1 MFRFRRT
8 PDETPSPSHPGT
20 TPMSDETQP
29 QSQPHAQPDSADLP
43 IDAGDT
49 LLTRIKE
56 LEAELDD
63 AKARALRLM
72 ADFNNFQRRSMQNEI
87 AAEQQ
92 GSAAVAMSVVPV
104 IDHFDQA
111 LTLDPANSSAQQVI
125 DGVKVIRDELLKA
138 LGKHGVRLLNPQ
150 RGEPFV
156 PGTHEALMQQ
166 PADGVDSGCVVQVYQ
181 AGYAL
186 LTPNGERVLRPAKVV
201 VAP

>member
-8 PDETPSPSHPGT
+8 PDETPSPGQPGN
-20 TPMSDETQP
+20 PSMSDETQP
-29 QSQPHAQPDSADLP
+29 HSDATDLP
-43 IDAGDT
+43 TDSGDS
-49 LLTRIKE
+49 LASRIKE

-72 ADFNNFQRRSMQNEI
+72 ADFNNYQRRAMQNEI

-111 LTLDPANSSAQQVI
+111 LTLDPSKSSAQQVI

-138 LGKHGVRLLNPQ
+138 LGKHGIRVVNPS

-181 AGYAL
+181 AGFSL
-186 LTPNGERVLRPAKVV
+186 QTPTGERILRPAKVV